1 MTTTDAIETI
11 GNSTVQHG
19 HFNNRA
25 YVMRLDPGDIPG
37 IIPRLGALAEKNGY
51 TKIVIRVPHGSE
63 EPFLSAGYVT
73 EATVPGFYNG
83 TGAALFMGKFMV
95 PGRAVSRSPELT
107 SDVLAVARA
116 RSSPSYQAHLQRAY
130 NLVQAGPDDVE
141 TIASLYRENFES
153 YPFPVFDPAFIRET
167 MAGDVRYFSVLHNGA
182 VAAVASC
189 DVNSRSMSAEMT
201 DFATDLRYRGRGFA
215 GCLLFAMEEHLA
227 GLGVIT
233 AFTIARATSYPMNV
247 TFARAG
253 YGYAGTLVNNTNI
266 CGTMESMNVWYKR
279 LDGGSA

>member
-25 YVMRLDPGDIPG
+25 YVMRLDPDDIPG

-63 EPFLSAGYVT
+63 EPFLAAGYVT

-95 PGRAVSRSPELT
+95 PGRAVNHCSELT

-116 RSSPSYQAHLQRAY
+116 RSSPFYQAHLQRAY
-130 NLVQAGPDDVE
+130 NLVQAGPGDAE
-141 TIASLYRENFES
+141 TIATLYRENFES
-153 YPFPVFDPAFIRET
+153 YPFPVFDPALSGKRWRET
-167 MAGDVRYFSVLHNGA
+167 SGT
-182 VAAVASC
+182 
-189 DVNSRSMSAEMT
+189 SRSCT
-201 DFATDLRYRGRGFA
+201 TGRSQRW
-215 GCLLFAMEEHLA
+215 HP
-227 GLGVIT
+227 
-233 AFTIARATSYPMNV
+233 ATSTP
-247 TFARAG
+247 G
-253 YGYAGTLVNNTNI
+253 Q
-266 CGTMESMNVWYKR
+266 
-279 LDGGSA
+279 